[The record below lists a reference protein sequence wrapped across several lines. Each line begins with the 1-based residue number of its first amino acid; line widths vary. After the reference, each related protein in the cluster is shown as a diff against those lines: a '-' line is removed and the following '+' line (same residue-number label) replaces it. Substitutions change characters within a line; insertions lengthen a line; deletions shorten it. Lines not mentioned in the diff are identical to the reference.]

1 VISRTAGTGART
13 DNLLTLHFAPTG
25 GLKFPNK
32 TDRQTDKQTR
42 SLFLSLS
49 LVFDIAETKRR
60 QKLPE
65 ASAFQLPDI
74 VLSQVI
80 FVLNFDPAIPHF
92 WP

>member
-1 VISRTAGTGART
+1 
-13 DNLLTLHFAPTG
+13 LHRQG
-25 GLKFPNK
+25 GSNSQTRQ
-32 TDRQTDKQTR
+32 TDRQTDSV
-42 SLFLSLS
+42 SLSLSLS